1 MAPHAALRARGK
13 KRKRKRKR
21 QLPPRPF
28 NTQTKQT
35 KQKKT
40 ELYYIF
46 ASVWGHK
53 VFIVWPVLA
62 IVYALLIV
70 VTAFVTVA
78 QTYFQLA
85 SEDHRWWWRSFL
97 CGGSAAFMV
106 YLYAAFY
113 FAFRSSMAGFMQASF
128 YFGYCATAVYGL
140 FLLLGTVGFRSS
152 ELFVRRIYAAVKL
165 D

>member
-1 MAPHAALRARGK
+1 LRAFR
-13 KRKRKRKR
+13 
-21 QLPPRPF
+21 LLFFSRPF
-28 NTQTKQT
+28 PPKTTQKTNNQNTNSNA
-35 KQKKT
+35 

-53 VFIVWPVLA
+53 VFVVWPVLA
-62 IVYALLIV
+62 IVYAILVV

-85 SEDHRWWWRSFL
+85 SEDHRWWWRAFL
-97 CGGSAAFMV
+97 CGGSTAGFV
-106 YLYAAFY
+106 YAYAGY
-113 FAFRSSMAGFMQASF
+113 YYAFRSSMGGFMQASF
-128 YFGYCATAVYGL
+128 FFGYNATAAYGL

-152 ELFVRRIYAAVKL
+152 ELFVKRIYAAVKL